1 MILSKGINKVEL
13 NKTIKKLTSEELGN
27 RKVKL
32 YFINIYLSNI
42 KVLNEEQ
49 LEAVQERK
57 LEIFRK
63 KIDEKKFF
71 LEKHEAIKEIKMKLL
86 LINKSQNNYIQF
98 QKFWSVYIIL
108 LGLYQS
114 FHHIIKVFFLFFFL
128 LFY

>member
-1 MILSKGINKVEL
+1 M
-13 NKTIKKLTSEELGN
+13 
-27 RKVKL
+27 
-32 YFINIYLSNI
+32 
-42 KVLNEEQ
+42 LNEEQ

-108 LGLYQS
+108 LELYQS
-114 FHHIIKVFFLFFFL
+114 FHQIIKVIFFLFYFFVIIL
-128 LFY
+128 KK